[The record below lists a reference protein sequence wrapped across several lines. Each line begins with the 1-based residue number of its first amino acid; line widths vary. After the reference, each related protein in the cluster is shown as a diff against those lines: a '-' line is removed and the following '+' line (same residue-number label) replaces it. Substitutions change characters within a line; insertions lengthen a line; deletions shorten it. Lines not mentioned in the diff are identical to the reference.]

1 MRRYLVVA
9 HQTLGS
15 PELLVA
21 MRDRLA
27 EGPCTFHL
35 LVPEYHG
42 GPGLTWTVGKVRA
55 EAIQHLEGPPA
66 FIAEGLAV
74 TGEVGDVDPVDA
86 VADILRREGR
96 NSFDGVI
103 VSTLPHAISQRLRV
117 DAPSRIQ
124 RNTGLAVFHVV
135 GHPVEA

>member
-1 MRRYLVVA
+1 
-9 HQTLGS
+9 
-15 PELLVA
+15 
-21 MRDRLA
+21 
-27 EGPCTFHL
+27 
-35 LVPEYHG
+35 
-42 GPGLTWTVGKVRA
+42 LTWTVGKVRA

>member
-1 MRRYLVVA
+1 
-9 HQTLGS
+9 
-15 PELLVA
+15 
-21 MRDRLA
+21 
-27 EGPCTFHL
+27 
-35 LVPEYHG
+35 
-42 GPGLTWTVGKVRA
+42 
-55 EAIQHLEGPPA
+55 
-66 FIAEGLAV
+66 
-74 TGEVGDVDPVDA
+74 

-103 VSTLPHAISQRLRV
+103 VSTLPHAISKRLRV

>member
-1 MRRYLVVA
+1 
-9 HQTLGS
+9 
-15 PELLVA
+15 
-21 MRDRLA
+21 
-27 EGPCTFHL
+27 
-35 LVPEYHG
+35 
-42 GPGLTWTVGKVRA
+42 
-55 EAIQHLEGPPA
+55 
-66 FIAEGLAV
+66 
-74 TGEVGDVDPVDA
+74 
-86 VADILRREGR
+86 VADIIRREGR